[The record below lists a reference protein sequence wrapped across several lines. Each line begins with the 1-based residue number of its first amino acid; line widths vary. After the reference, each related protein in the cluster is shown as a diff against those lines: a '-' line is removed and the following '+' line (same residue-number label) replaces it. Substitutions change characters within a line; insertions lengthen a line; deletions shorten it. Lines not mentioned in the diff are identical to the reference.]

1 MQIRKWMVVLSL
13 LFATTVGIRAQS
25 MAAYSAYKFFGIN
38 AEDTTSFPT
47 FLILPAE
54 YARSRE
60 LLELEHRTAP
70 NIIENSTIYNA
81 GAKRMEE
88 NLKKAKASG
97 EMDPETIKMMEEEI
111 AEIRSMGTEADA
123 SDFRVSQEE
132 LKSMREEVFSH
143 ALFKKYYWNA
153 ETMYGNIIAIQD
165 KKMPEFYNNTHRV
178 WGIMNDKGEMVI
190 PCNKYRQ
197 GEEFTWWNE
206 KIDVIL
212 LRDLR
217 IKLFRSDGSLVTQ
230 NDYPEAHFVEASD
243 YTAVAVMLDVIDPKT
258 GFHLWGLVDGKSG
271 QEIQKHNYEDI
282 RSDGSVIIGWRNH
295 DGKKYIIGKDGREIG
310 EYLNRQATYYK

>member
-1 MQIRKWMVVLSL
+1 MKKIAL
-13 LFATTVGIRAQS
+13 LMMTVTLFCVQEGYAQS

-47 FLILPAE
+47 FLILPGE

-70 NIIENSTIYNA
+70 NIIENPSLYNA
-81 GAKRMEE
+81 AAKRMEE

-97 EMDPETIKMMEEEI
+97 EIDPETIKMLEKGI
-111 AEIRSMGTEADA
+111 AEIRSMGAEAEGN
-123 SDFRVSQEE
+123 SISQEE
-132 LKSMREEVFSH
+132 LESMREELFSH
-143 ALFKKYYWNA
+143 ALFKKYFWNA

-165 KKMPEFYNNTHRV
+165 RKMPEVYNNTHKV

-217 IKLFRSDGSLVTQ
+217 IKLFRSDGSRVNQ

-243 YTAVAVMLDVIDPKT
+243 YTAVAVMLDVIDPQT
-258 GFHLWGLVDGKSG
+258 GFHLWGLVDGKTG
-271 QEIQKHNYEDI
+271 REIHKHNYEDI
-282 RSDGSVIIGWRNH
+282 RSDGKVVIGWRNH
-295 DGKKYIIGKDGREIG
+295 DDKKYIIGKDGREIG